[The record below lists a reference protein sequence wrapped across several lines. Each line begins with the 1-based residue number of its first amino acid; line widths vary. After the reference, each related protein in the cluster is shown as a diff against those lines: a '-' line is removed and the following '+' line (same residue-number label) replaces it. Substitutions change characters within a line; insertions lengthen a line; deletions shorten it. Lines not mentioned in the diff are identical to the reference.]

1 MPKPQTLM
9 YPFTLSSPPLL
20 QAKPSQSFLVSAKM
34 FCKIMGA
41 HVLIPGFVWRCD
53 RCIGVLGFAMCSL
66 SAEFDIHLALALEF
80 SRSEGISE
88 DSSSMYSSS
97 MYERALG
104 LRVLFLYEGS
114 VITRAHT
121 ANAKTFFRIDRLLRF
136 EKSLGP

>member
-1 MPKPQTLM
+1 
-9 YPFTLSSPPLL
+9 
-20 QAKPSQSFLVSAKM
+20 
-34 FCKIMGA
+34 MGA
-41 HVLIPGFVWRCD
+41 HVLIRGFVWRCD

-66 SAEFDIHLALALEF
+66 SAEFDIDIHLALALKF

-97 MYERALG
+97 MYESALG

-121 ANAKTFFRIDRLLRF
+121 ANANTFLRIDRLLRF